1 MKRLETI
8 FTSIRQ
14 RGRAG
19 LITFSTA
26 GDPDI
31 DTSAKILQTLDKV
44 GVDVLEVG
52 VPFSDPLADGPVI
65 QRASERALKSG
76 ANLTNTLEMVRDVRD
91 NIRAGI
97 VLFTYLN
104 PVVRMGLERF
114 ATTAA
119 SAGVD
124 GILILDLPIE
134 ESREFHDV
142 AISADIEP
150 IFLLSP
156 TTSEAR
162 IDRAAEL
169 GRGFLY
175 GISRLGVTGV
185 QAEVASNVDAL
196 VRRIRGVTDMP
207 LALGF
212 GVSKPEHVAE
222 IGQIADAVVVGSGLV
237 DVIARSDPK
246 ELLLNV
252 ENYIMWLLKK
262 NQGDFAQAEQSE
274 NNES

>member
-31 DTSAKILQTLDKV
+31 ETSAKILQTLDKV

>member
-76 ANLTNTLEMVRDVRD
+76 ANLTNTLEMIRDVRD

-97 VLFTYLN
+97 VLFTYSN

-150 IFLLSP
+150 IFLLSQ

-212 GVSKPEHVAE
+212 GVSKP
-222 IGQIADAVVVGSGLV
+222 
-237 DVIARSDPK
+237 
-246 ELLLNV
+246 
-252 ENYIMWLLKK
+252 
-262 NQGDFAQAEQSE
+262 
-274 NNES
+274 

>member
-1 MKRLETI
+1 MQRLETI
-8 FTSIRQ
+8 FRAISQ
-14 RGRAG
+14 RKRPG
-19 LITFSTA
+19 LVTFSTA
-26 GDPDI
+26 GDPDLA
-31 DTSAKILQTLDKV
+31 TSAQILQTLDKV
-44 GVDVLEVG
+44 GVDVLEIG

-76 ANLTNTLEMVRDVRD
+76 ANLSNTLEMIRSVRDT
-91 NIRAGI
+91 IRAGI
-97 VLFTYLN
+97 VLFTYSN

-124 GILILDLPIE
+124 GVLILDLPIE
-134 ESREFHDV
+134 EAHEFHDV
-142 AISADIEP
+142 ATSANIAP

-162 IDRAAEL
+162 IGRAAQL

-175 GISRLGVTGV
+175 GISRLGVTGMK
-185 QAEVASNVDAL
+185 AEVASNVGEL

-212 GVSKPEHVAE
+212 GVSKPEHVDQ
-222 IGQIADAVVVGSGLV
+222 IGEIADAVVVGSGLV
-237 DVIARSDPK
+237 DVIARSEPN

-252 ENYIMWLLKK
+252 ENYIMWLLKED
-262 NQGDFAQAEQSE
+262 QGNLAHPSHSE
-274 NNES
+274 IDES

>member
-31 DTSAKILQTLDKV
+31 ETSANILQTLDKV

-97 VLFTYLN
+97 VLFTYSN

-156 TTSEAR
+156 TTSGAR

>member
-31 DTSAKILQTLDKV
+31 ETSAKILQTLDKV

-124 GILILDLPIE
+124 GVLILDLPIE

>member
-76 ANLTNTLEMVRDVRD
+76 ANLTNTLEMIRDVRD

-97 VLFTYLN
+97 VLFTYSN

-124 GILILDLPIE
+124 GVLILDLPIE

-142 AISADIEP
+142 AISADIAP

-252 ENYIMWLLKK
+252 ENYIMWLL
-262 NQGDFAQAEQSE
+262 NINHGDFAQAEQSE

>member
-31 DTSAKILQTLDKV
+31 ETSAKILQTLDKV

-76 ANLTNTLEMVRDVRD
+76 ANLTNTLEMIRDVRD

-124 GILILDLPIE
+124 GVLILDLPIE

>member
-76 ANLTNTLEMVRDVRD
+76 ANLTNTLEMIRDVRD

-124 GILILDLPIE
+124 GVLILDLPIE

-142 AISADIEP
+142 AISADIAP

>member
-31 DTSAKILQTLDKV
+31 ETSAKILQTLDKV

-97 VLFTYLN
+97 VLFTYSN

>member
-31 DTSAKILQTLDKV
+31 ETSAKILQTLDKV

-124 GILILDLPIE
+124 GVLILDLPIE

-142 AISADIEP
+142 AISADIAP

>member
-31 DTSAKILQTLDKV
+31 ETSAKILQTLDKV

-124 GILILDLPIE
+124 GVLILDLPIE

-262 NQGDFAQAEQSE
+262 NKGDFAQAEQSE

>member
-76 ANLTNTLEMVRDVRD
+76 ANLTNTLEMIRDVRD

-97 VLFTYLN
+97 VLFTYLH

-124 GILILDLPIE
+124 GVLILDLPIE

-142 AISADIEP
+142 AISADIAP

-262 NQGDFAQAEQSE
+262 NKGDFAQAEQSE

>member
-76 ANLTNTLEMVRDVRD
+76 ANLTNTLEMIRDVRD

-97 VLFTYLN
+97 VLFTYSN

>member
-31 DTSAKILQTLDKV
+31 ETSAKILQTLDKV

-124 GILILDLPIE
+124 GVLILDLPIE

-252 ENYIMWLLKK
+252 ENYIMWLLNK

>member
-31 DTSAKILQTLDKV
+31 ETSAKILQTLDKV

-76 ANLTNTLEMVRDVRD
+76 ANLTNTLEMIRDVRD

-97 VLFTYLN
+97 VLFTYSN

-142 AISADIEP
+142 AISADIAP

-222 IGQIADAVVVGSGLV
+222 IGQIADAVVVGSSLV

>member
-31 DTSAKILQTLDKV
+31 ETSAKILQTLDKV

-76 ANLTNTLEMVRDVRD
+76 ANLTNTLEMIRDVRD

-97 VLFTYLN
+97 VLFTYSN
-104 PVVRMGLERF
+104 PVVRMGLQRF

-124 GILILDLPIE
+124 GVLILDLPIE

-142 AISADIEP
+142 TTSADIAP

>member
-76 ANLTNTLEMVRDVRD
+76 ANLTNTLEMIRDVRD

-97 VLFTYLN
+97 VLFTYSN

-142 AISADIEP
+142 AISADIAP

>member
-76 ANLTNTLEMVRDVRD
+76 ANLTNTLEMIRDVRD

-97 VLFTYLN
+97 VLFTYSN

-124 GILILDLPIE
+124 GVLILDLPIE

-142 AISADIEP
+142 AISADIAP

>member
-76 ANLTNTLEMVRDVRD
+76 ANLTNTLEMIRDVRD

-97 VLFTYLN
+97 VLFTYLH

-124 GILILDLPIE
+124 GVLILDLPIE

-142 AISADIEP
+142 AISADIAP

>member
-31 DTSAKILQTLDKV
+31 ETSAKILQTLDKV

-97 VLFTYLN
+97 VLFTYSN

-142 AISADIEP
+142 AISADIAP

>member
-31 DTSAKILQTLDKV
+31 ETSAKILQTLDKV

-76 ANLTNTLEMVRDVRD
+76 ANLTNTLEMIRDVRD

-97 VLFTYLN
+97 VLFTYSN

-124 GILILDLPIE
+124 GVLILDLPIE

-142 AISADIEP
+142 AISADIAP

-196 VRRIRGVTDMP
+196 VRRIRGRTDMP

>member
-19 LITFSTA
+19 LIRFSTA

-76 ANLTNTLEMVRDVRD
+76 ANLTNTLEMIRDVRD

-97 VLFTYLN
+97 VLFTYSN

-142 AISADIEP
+142 AISADIAP